1 MKALIVR
8 LEFEPGTA
16 EWWTQTN
23 PQSYG
28 SPPTEVY
35 YLKIF
40 CGQSYKA
47 STGVKYDST
56 VVITIKLLIFT
67 TLDL

>member
-1 MKALIVR
+1 MVVLG
-8 LEFEPGTA
+8 FEPGTVDWKA
-16 EWWTQTN
+16 QTN

-40 CGQSYKA
+40 CVQSYKA

-67 TLDL
+67 TLAS